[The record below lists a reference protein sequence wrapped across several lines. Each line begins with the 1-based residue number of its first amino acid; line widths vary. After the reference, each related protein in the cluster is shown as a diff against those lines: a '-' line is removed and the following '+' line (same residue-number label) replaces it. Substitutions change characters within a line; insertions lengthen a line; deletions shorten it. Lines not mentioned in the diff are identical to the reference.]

1 MTDSSDE
8 LSKATIP
15 TETEAVP
22 ALTLAIPTLDVVL
35 EARHPQAAMI
45 AEEDWQAWFQRW
57 AMAVTLPPSPL
68 AAYEI
73 SLTLTDDGE
82 ITALNDTYRHLNRP
96 TDVLSFA
103 ALEDETPLAPELLET
118 EPLYLG
124 DIIISLDTAQRQA
137 QAAGHS
143 LAWETVWLASH
154 GFLHLLGWDH
164 PDEAQLAAMLAQQD
178 DLLRVIGWEERQSIA
193 RV

>member
-1 MTDSSDE
+1 MTDSLDMSADRAGQTKT
-8 LSKATIP
+8 KAVSPPIGAT
-15 TETEAVP
+15 
-22 ALTLAIPTLDVVL
+22 PTLEVVVDS
-35 EARHPQAAMI
+35 RHPQAVVI
-45 AEEDWQAWFQRW
+45 GEEDWQAWFQRW
-57 AMAVTLPPSPL
+57 ATAVDLPPSPL
-68 AAYEI
+68 GAYEL

-82 ITALNDTYRHLNRP
+82 MTELNRTYRQLDRP

-103 ALEDETPLAPELLET
+103 ALEDETPLAPELLAT
-118 EPLYLG
+118 EPFYLG

-164 PDEAQLAAMLAQQD
+164 PDGDQLAVMLAKQD
-178 DLLRVIGWEERQSIA
+178 DLIQAIGWDGLGATAGE
-193 RV
+193 